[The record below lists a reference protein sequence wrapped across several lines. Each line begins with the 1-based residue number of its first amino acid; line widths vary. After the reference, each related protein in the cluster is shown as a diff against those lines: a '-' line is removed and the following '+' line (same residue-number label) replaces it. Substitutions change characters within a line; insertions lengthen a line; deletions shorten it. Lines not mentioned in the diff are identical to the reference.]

1 MASYVSYF
9 TPFLSGMS
17 QKEFKKNE
25 KCIFFGRMF
34 RYRNNTMMPSTSQR
48 MMADLSNTLSESTVT
63 KVIRRGKPLQLL
75 ILLTLYSRY
84 IVIGKPKWIKY

>member
-9 TPFLSGMS
+9 TPFLSGMY

-48 MMADLSNTLSESTVT
+48 MMADLSSTMSESTVT

-84 IVIGKPKWIKY
+84 IVRQT